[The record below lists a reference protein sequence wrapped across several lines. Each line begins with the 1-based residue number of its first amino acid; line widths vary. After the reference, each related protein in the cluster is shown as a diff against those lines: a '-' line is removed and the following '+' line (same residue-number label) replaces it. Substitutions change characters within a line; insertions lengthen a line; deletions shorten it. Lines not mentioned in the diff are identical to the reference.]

1 MAMSADGNYIVV
13 GDSDGST
20 DGKVYLFNTS
30 NSMPIWMYNASEP
43 VTSVAISANGSTIV
57 VGTSSGLVYLFNE
70 SSSQPVWSYDV
81 GMNALVSIS
90 ADGFYFVAGNQ
101 YDVVHYDEDDIFI
114 FNRTGTTPMWTY
126 KFWYSGG
133 SWVSHIFHD
142 VAISAD
148 GNYVTYS
155 ADCYLDTFEYQFVFL
170 FDIQG
175 NEIFNT
181 EAAGG
186 EDDPCPIAITD
197 DGSFVT
203 TASYRVNVF
212 DDTPGDFFTKID
224 LLDYYLGTGSRVN
237 DIAIAAN
244 GSYIVAGHGNSRIYL
259 FNNSDS
265 TLLWNYTAG
274 GAVTSVDIAAECL
287 YFVAGSTDDRL
298 YLFQYPNST
307 PSWNYSMGADVK
319 FVAIS
324 ANGSH
329 CAAVTGNKIALFNTE
344 PPPIDG
350 EPPQIVHFANATDLN
365 CTVLE
370 YYHTGLN
377 ISVLATDNSM
387 VSQVFLC
394 ENSSGSFLNRS
405 MQNFIGSTY
414 WIVLD
419 IGVLNFGEALAYL
432 FYANDTSNN
441 WVQKDNLSNFYILNV
456 HDFVIPGACGLNVT
470 ITYTP
475 QFILED
481 TIFTIWGGSDY
492 GGSGINHHEYKL
504 DLGVWVTAN
513 NFTLA
518 GISNGLHTIFY
529 RAVDNAG
536 NNGTVQNIS
545 IYLLA
550 NNGDYDNDELTN
562 YAEINVYGTSIFNP
576 DTDGDGLLDGDEVNQ
591 YGTQPTD
598 RDTDND
604 GISDGTEVAI
614 GGDPSDPNNPLIGF
628 ILLALGIC
636 GLVVEGIVLV
646 KINRSDKEAPR
657 LSKKKRSEKKYK

>member
-1 MAMSADGNYIVV
+1 MSGWKTAFLIILILLLPFTVGVFYRGGSNSSTSNLECDFGEELSVMSSTLTYFSHWNYSTTYTISAMAMSADGNYIVV

-90 ADGFYFVAGNQ
+90 DDGFYFVAGNQ

-114 FNRTGTTPMWTY
+114 FNRTGPTPMWTY

-265 TLLWNYTAG
+265 TLIWNYTTG
-274 GAVTSVDIAAECL
+274 GAVKSIAITDDCSNFIAGSVDD
-287 YFVAGSTDDRL
+287 YL
-298 YLFQYPNST
+298 YLFHYSTST
-307 PSWNYSMGADVK
+307 PIWNCSMGGDVSIVSISANGSQCAAVTGSKIALFGTENLLEEPILDLISYNPHWDFTTTYSISTMAMSADGNYVVVGDSDGSNGNIYLFNKNSSEPIWNYSTLRITS
-319 FVAIS
+319 VAIS
-324 ANGSH
+324 ANGSFIL
-329 CAAVTGNKIALFNTE
+329 AGNS
-344 PPPIDG
+344 G
-350 EPPQIVHFANATDLN
+350 
-365 CTVLE
+365 
-370 YYHTGLN
+370 G
-377 ISVLATDNSM
+377 M
-387 VSQVFLC
+387 VFLFTN
-394 ENSSGSFLNRS
+394 ENSTPIWSYD
-405 MQNFIGSTY
+405 IGEF
-414 WIVLD
+414 VQDLD
-419 IGVLNFGEALAYL
+419 ISADGFYFTVAGEIIY
-432 FYANDTSNN
+432 FFSRN
-441 WVQKDNLSNFYILNV
+441 
-456 HDFVIPGACGLNVT
+456 
-470 ITYTP
+470 
-475 QFILED
+475 E
-481 TIFTIWGGSDY
+481 SDY
-492 GGSGINHHEYKL
+492 LWAWAPIGWSYTYSLSISADGFYVVWSFYWDWHS
-504 DLGVWVTAN
+504 DL
-513 NFTLA
+513 
-518 GISNGLHTIFY
+518 
-529 RAVDNAG
+529 
-536 NNGTVQNIS
+536 
-545 IYLLA
+545 
-550 NNGDYDNDELTN
+550 
-562 YAEINVYGTSIFNP
+562 VY
-576 DTDGDGLLDGDEVNQ
+576 
-591 YGTQPTD
+591 
-598 RDTDND
+598 
-604 GISDGTEVAI
+604 SD
-614 GGDPSDPNNPLIGF
+614 
-628 ILLALGIC
+628 
-636 GLVVEGIVLV
+636 
-646 KINRSDKEAPR
+646 
-657 LSKKKRSEKKYK
+657 